1 MKNQLDRISI
11 DPEIC
16 GGRPCIRGTRIRVV
30 DVLALL
36 AAGAG
41 RAEILKDYPRL
52 YDADITAALEFAVHQ
67 MDHPVIA
74 AE

>member
-1 MKNQLDRISI
+1 MADHIDRISL
-11 DPEIC
+11 DPEVC
-16 GGRPCIRGTRIRVV
+16 GGRPCIRGTRIRVI

-36 AAGAG
+36 AAGAT
-41 RAEILKDYPRL
+41 RSEILRDYPRL
-52 YDADITAALEFAVHQ
+52 VDADITATLEYAVRQ

>member
-1 MKNQLDRISI
+1 MPHHLDRISI
-11 DPEIC
+11 DPEVC
-16 GGRPCIRGTRIRVV
+16 GGRPCIRGTRIRVI

-36 AAGAG
+36 AAGAA
-41 RAEILKDYPRL
+41 RSEILRDYPRL
-52 YDADITAALEFAVHQ
+52 TDADITAALEFAVHQ